1 MLEFLRDKQLI
12 EENPFETANIKRLH
26 FLPFE
31 GVNLGDYGGRVKHV
45 AELNDSDLLLV
56 VDNSLKTIDVAKIKV
71 EEAEEVEEAE
81 KPKFKKGPFGRPIPV

>member
-1 MLEFLRDKQLI
+1 MLEFLRDKKLI
-12 EENPFETANIKRLH
+12 EENPFETANIKKLH

-31 GVNLGDYGGRVKHV
+31 GVNEGDYGGRVRHI

-56 VDNSLKTIDVAKIKV
+56 VDNSLKTIDVAKIK
-71 EEAEEVEEAE
+71 EEEKEEEE

>member
-31 GVNLGDYGGRVKHV
+31 GVNAGDYGGRVKHI
-45 AELNDSDLLLV
+45 AELNDSDLLLI
-56 VDNSLKTIDVAKIKV
+56 VDNNLKTIDIAKIKV
-71 EEAEEVEEAE
+71 EEEE